1 MLFPYDQPFQR
12 GALMLFQ
19 YTHVGESAGGTF
31 TIKIGGFRNR
41 QDAAFT
47 SNLGSQGSGFLGAS
61 EYRWKAT
68 GVNWGLFFW
77 VVVPQTSL
85 FGTLVC
91 RRQFTAKKLD
101 GCPERLTMLS
111 ADFSR
116 ASLRGLP
123 HAETSY
129 EITSIFCVM
138 KGVSI
143 QPGWQVIV
151 HHGGDLP
158 TALVGILHLNINFVK
173 LAQLLSDNYL
183 VRSH

>member
-68 GVNWGLFFW
+68 
-77 VVVPQTSL
+77 
-85 FGTLVC
+85 
-91 RRQFTAKKLD
+91 D
-101 GCPERLTMLS
+101 
-111 ADFSR
+111 
-116 ASLRGLP
+116 RGQLGAFLLGGGAP
-123 HAETSY
+123 NQ
-129 EITSIFCVM
+129 SIWY
-138 KGVSI
+138 
-143 QPGWQVIV
+143 PGM
-151 HHGGDLP
+151 
-158 TALVGILHLNINFVK
+158 
-173 LAQLLSDNYL
+173 
-183 VRSH
+183 